1 MPNQRYIPPTPR
13 NTATPLTNEPPLL
26 DAHAHIFPRDVPLM
40 TTAWARPDYG
50 YTAEE
55 YLADLD
61 SSGVHFGVIAAM
73 SLSGDYNDYVIQSV
87 AATPRLRGTVNIGP
101 SIRPGELRDMNNA
114 GIVGMRLFRSLSSF
128 GEVDDITSDEY
139 QVLFRRIRD
148 LGWHVH
154 MVVEP
159 SLFDETLDVLNAAG
173 VKIVIDHFGNPDLDL
188 LENCPRIE
196 SALRSVQQGRTW
208 IKISAGYRLTEA
220 EHPRVPADY
229 VAASQREHQ
238 LDTALIAKIGTDRL
252 LWGSDAPFVGHEGTV
267 SYQDTVDSYIAAVPT
282 DATRR
287 AIDRTSLKFFIS

>member
-1 MPNQRYIPPTPR
+1 MTDQPFTPR
-13 NTATPLTNEPPLL
+13 TSSNTVATFANEPPLL
-26 DAHAHIFPRDVPLM
+26 DAHAHIFPRDVPLT
-40 TTAWARPDYG
+40 TTAWTRPDYG
-50 YTAEE
+50 YTVEE

-87 AATPRLRGTVNIGP
+87 AATPRLRGTVCIGP
-101 SIRPGELRDMNNA
+101 SIRPGELRDMDNA
-114 GIVGMRLFRSLSSF
+114 GIVGMRLFRSSSSF

-148 LGWHVH
+148 LDWHVH

-159 SLFDETLDVLNAAG
+159 SLFDETLNVLNEAG
-173 VKIVIDHFGNPDLDL
+173 VKIIIDHFGNPDLEL

-208 IKISAGYRLTEA
+208 IKISAGYRLTDA
-220 EHPRVPADY
+220 EHPRAPADY
-229 VAASQREHQ
+229 AAASQREQQ
-238 LDTALIAKIGTDRL
+238 LDTALIKKIGTDRL

-267 SYQDTVDSYIAAVPT
+267 SYQDTVDSYVAAIPA